1 MKILI
6 LLLISLSIFTSE
18 SYASFPVTETQQTE
32 IIEVI
37 IVNSPEIPNNNNN
50 NSWIYSASSFLLGIL
65 GWLFVGMLI
74 VGAMGGSPDS
84 ALDRFFIF
92 YIISSVGA
100 VLLGGVSV
108 IKKSKGYILGVLGAL
123 SGALLLSL
131 MIFSR

>member
-37 IVNSPEIPNNNNN
+37 IVNSPEIPNNNN
-50 NSWIYSASSFLLGIL
+50 SWIYSASSFLLGIL

-74 VGAMGGSPDS
+74 GGAMGGSPDS

-123 SGALLLSL
+123 SGILLLSL

>member
-1 MKILI
+1 MKKLI

-37 IVNSPEIPNNNNN
+37 TVNNTEIPNNN

-74 VGAMGGSPDS
+74 GGAMGGSPDS
-84 ALDRFFIF
+84 SLDRFFIF
-92 YIISSVGA
+92 YVISSVGA

-131 MIFSR
+131 IIFCR

>member
-74 VGAMGGSPDS
+74 GGAMGGSPDS

-123 SGALLLSL
+123 SGILLLSL
-131 MIFSR
+131 IIFSR